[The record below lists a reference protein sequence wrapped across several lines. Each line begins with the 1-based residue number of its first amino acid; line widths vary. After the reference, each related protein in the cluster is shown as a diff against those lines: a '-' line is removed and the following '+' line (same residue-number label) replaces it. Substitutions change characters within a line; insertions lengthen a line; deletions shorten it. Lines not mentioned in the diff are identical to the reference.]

1 MTETSARESGTPET
15 DAAGRGWSPLHGAFC
30 YVHEDFARKLER
42 ERDAARAALDD
53 IAGGYITRSGTVEE
67 RAAFNT
73 AIDKVDKAAFQKAL
87 STFCQERAKR
97 ALETLPAAPQAEG
110 GGK

>member
-42 ERDAARAALDD
+42 ERDAARAALAARFNVGAEVMREMCKSACRKHIDEASEWRHFDAMRTAATLLD
-53 IAGGYITRSGTVEE
+53 IIS
-67 RAAFNT
+67 
-73 AIDKVDKAAFQKAL
+73 AL
-87 STFCQERAKR
+87 P
-97 ALETLPAAPQAEG
+97 LPAAPQAEG